1 MIESFKPEQKQETQK
16 KVAFITEEGSPKH
29 DFAVCFLIEKGEE
42 AIIYSPGDNSYEVKH
57 NVGRRVTL
65 TALYPADKGMRKW
78 IAKAAPYQLLPEDF
92 QKDITRPVQHL
103 QQSLEHKKIEL
114 QRSEPEPETRLE
126 NEDFK
131 HSPKL
136 PRLTIQPEQ
145 YDYVSKVALA
155 KGYRGR
161 LAMRDA
167 IKDILS
173 YCKDSELF
181 LND

>member
-16 KVAFITEEGSPKH
+16 KVAFITEEGSPDHK
-29 DFAVCFLIEKGEE
+29 FAVCFLIEKGEE

-57 NVGRRVTL
+57 NVGKRVTL

-114 QRSEPEPETRLE
+114 QRSEPEPEPEKETPKLL
-126 NEDFK
+126 
-131 HSPKL
+131 PKL
-136 PRLTIQPEQ
+136 PRLSIQPEQ

-155 KGYRGR
+155 KGYRSR

-173 YCKDSELF
+173 YCKDLELF

>member
-1 MIESFKPEQKQETQK
+1 
-16 KVAFITEEGSPKH
+16 
-29 DFAVCFLIEKGEE
+29 
-42 AIIYSPGDNSYEVKH
+42 YSPGDNSYEVKH

>member
-1 MIESFKPEQKQETQK
+1 MIRPFNPEQKQETQK
-16 KVAFITEEGSPKH
+16 KVAFITEEGSPDHK
-29 DFAVCFLIEKGEE
+29 FAVCFLIEKGEE

-57 NVGRRVTL
+57 NVGKRVTL

-114 QRSEPEPETRLE
+114 QRSEPEPETEPE

-136 PRLTIQPEQ
+136 PRLSIQPEQ

>member
-16 KVAFITEEGSPKH
+16 KVAFITEEGSPDHK
-29 DFAVCFLIEKGEE
+29 FAVCFLIEKGEE

-57 NVGRRVTL
+57 NVGKRVTL

-114 QRSEPEPETRLE
+114 QRSEPEPEPEKETPKLL
-126 NEDFK
+126 
-131 HSPKL
+131 PKL
-136 PRLTIQPEQ
+136 PRLSIQPEQ

-173 YCKDSELF
+173 YCKDLELF

>member
-114 QRSEPEPETRLE
+114 QRSEPEPETRPE

-136 PRLTIQPEQ
+136 PRLSIQPEQ